1 MKRQSVVANNKVWE
15 YDSESQGTL
24 QTERAKN
31 MHVTRKNIPTP
42 PPWVARA
49 FPHLT
54 GSPAFYSQQ
63 SGNKNRKEDPTRTF
77 Y

>member
-49 FPHLT
+49 FPT
-54 GSPAFYSQQ
+54 
-63 SGNKNRKEDPTRTF
+63 
-77 Y
+77 